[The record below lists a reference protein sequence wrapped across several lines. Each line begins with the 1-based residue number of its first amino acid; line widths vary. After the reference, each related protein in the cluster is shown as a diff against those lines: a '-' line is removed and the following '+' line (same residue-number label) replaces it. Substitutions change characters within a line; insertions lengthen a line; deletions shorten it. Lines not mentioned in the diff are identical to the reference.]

1 MLAKDMVDAINKE
14 ADRAN
19 DLKLVLAKSF
29 ENVDTPTGGSEVLF
43 FEAFPNHRL
52 AFEKASLTELSFD
65 LSFPWQSSHGPPFG
79 WAGWFPLEDG
89 NKPVT
94 NQAGCRGGIA
104 LRC

>member
-65 LSFPWQSSHGPPFG
+65 LSFSGYRIRLHGP
-79 WAGWFPLEDG
+79 
-89 NKPVT
+89 
-94 NQAGCRGGIA
+94 IA
-104 LRC
+104 LMILLPFTL